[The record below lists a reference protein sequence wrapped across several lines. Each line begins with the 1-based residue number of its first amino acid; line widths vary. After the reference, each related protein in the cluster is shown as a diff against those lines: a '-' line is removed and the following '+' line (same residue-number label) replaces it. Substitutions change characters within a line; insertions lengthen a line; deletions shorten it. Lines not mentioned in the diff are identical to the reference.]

1 MACKNHHEYTTNAA
15 TRYYEPQRINRNQ
28 YESTSTVANST
39 NGARFVAFVEDF
51 LTVKNLL
58 HERHKCPEPTRSVEN
73 HSQMRYVSL
82 RVLRMC
88 HE

>member
-15 TRYYEPQRINRNQ
+15 TRYYEPQRINRIK
-28 YESTSTVANST
+28 YESTSTVVLRTPRIERDSWQ
-39 NGARFVAFVEDF
+39 DF
-51 LTVKNLL
+51 LTVKNIL
-58 HERHKCPEPTRSVEN
+58 HERHECPEPTRSVEN
-73 HSQMRYVSL
+73 HSQMSYVSL

>member
-1 MACKNHHEYTTNAA
+1 MACKNHHECTTNTA

-28 YESTSTVANST
+28 YESTSSVANST
-39 NGARFVAFVEDF
+39 NRACFVAFVEDF
-51 LTVKNLL
+51 LTVKNIL
-58 HERHKCPEPTRSVEN
+58 HERHECPKPN